1 LLLLLYNDKPA
12 AYKEAMMGPDSVK
25 WQKSMKS
32 EIESMYENQ
41 VWSLVDPPEGS
52 RPIECKWIYKK
63 ETNADGNVS
72 VYKA

>member
-1 LLLLLYNDKPA
+1 
-12 AYKEAMMGPDSVK
+12 
-25 WQKSMKS
+25 MKS
-32 EIESMYENQ
+32 EIESMSENQ

-63 ETNADGNVS
+63 KTDIGGNVS